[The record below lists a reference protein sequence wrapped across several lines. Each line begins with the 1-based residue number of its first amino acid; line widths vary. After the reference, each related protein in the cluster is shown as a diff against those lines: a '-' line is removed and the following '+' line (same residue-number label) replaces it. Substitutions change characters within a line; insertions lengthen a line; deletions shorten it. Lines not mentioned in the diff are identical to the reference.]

1 MIDQINLTDLGVNQ
15 IVAYYNHINVKEVEG
30 YELQKKKQDI
40 HRIKNKLINLQ
51 ACSELLR
58 NYEGR
63 L

>member
-1 MIDQINLTDLGVNQ
+1 MIDQITLTDLSVNQ
-15 IVAYYNHINVKEVEG
+15 IVAYYNHINIKQAEG

-51 ACSELLR
+51 VCGELVR

>member
-1 MIDQINLTDLGVNQ
+1 MIDQITLTDLSVNQ
-15 IVAYYNHINVKEVEG
+15 IVAYYNHINVKDVEG
-30 YELQKKKQDI
+30 YELQKQKQDI

-51 ACSELLR
+51 VCGELVR

>member
-1 MIDQINLTDLGVNQ
+1 MIDQINLSDLNVNQ
-15 IVAYYNHINVKEVEG
+15 MIAYYNHINTKELEG
-30 YELQKKKQDI
+30 YELQKQKQDI

-51 ACSELLR
+51 VCGELLR

>member
-1 MIDQINLTDLGVNQ
+1 MIDKITLTDLSVNQ
-15 IVAYYNHINVKEVEG
+15 IVAYYNHINVKQVEG

-51 ACSELLR
+51 VCGELVR